1 MALAFK
7 EWSYIVDALGKGKQN
22 LIIRK
27 GGLREPDS
35 SFQLAGQ
42 EFLLFPTLYH
52 QATESIKPEWL
63 PFLKGDTYHQKE
75 GKVLIKYFA
84 RIADAKIISDKAVL
98 QKLNAYHA
106 WKPEV
111 ISERFDRWESQVHL
125 LIVQVFELGAAL
137 ELDLLPEYEGCLS
150 WLNIDRNIEFIGRP
164 INNPMII

>member
-7 EWSYIVDALGKGKQN
+7 EWSYIVEALGKGKQN

-27 GGLREPDS
+27 GGLREPDTA
-35 SFQLAGQ
+35 FQVAGQ

-52 QATESIKPEWL
+52 QAIESIKTEWQ
-63 PFLKGDTYHQKE
+63 PFLKGDLYHQKE

-84 RIADAKIISDKAVL
+84 RIADTKVITDKSVL

-111 ISERFDRWESQVHL
+111 VSERFERWESQVHL

-137 ELDLLPEYEGCLS
+137 ELDLVPDYEGCLS
-150 WLNIDRNIEFIGRP
+150 WITIDREIEFIGRP
-164 INNPMII
+164 ILNPMIV